1 MWEGVCCGFRI
12 ALDLVPWAGLPK
24 EALFKRRPR
33 EGEAASLERS
43 AGSPQMGAQQRQEAV
58 SRGKVGEFKE
68 QQMGWAHCRA
78 EVGRAW
84 GMLAEVGGQSRAS
97 VHLAGVPAS

>member
-1 MWEGVCCGFRI
+1 M
-12 ALDLVPWAGLPK
+12 PWAGLPK

-43 AGSPQMGAQQRQEAV
+43 ARIPQMGAQQRQEAV

-68 QQMGWAHCRA
+68 QQMG
-78 EVGRAW
+78 
-84 GMLAEVGGQSRAS
+84 
-97 VHLAGVPAS
+97 